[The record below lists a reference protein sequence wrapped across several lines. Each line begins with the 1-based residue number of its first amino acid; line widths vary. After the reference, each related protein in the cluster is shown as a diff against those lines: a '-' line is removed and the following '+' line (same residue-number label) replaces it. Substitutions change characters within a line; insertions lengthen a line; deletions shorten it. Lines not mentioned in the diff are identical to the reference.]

1 MSVYNIVYI
10 CITAVGLIV
19 SIITN
24 IVQRCKDK
32 NKQQAL
38 TTTLDIEQA
47 KAEIVDAIPTLV
59 EKAEGMFGKGKGAM
73 KLAYVM
79 LELTNLCLTKNVT
92 FAQGELEEKVNN
104 VVKTTKKVNV

>member
-10 CITAVGLIV
+10 CITAVGLLV
-19 SIITN
+19 SITTN
-24 IVQRCKDK
+24 IVQRCKSK
-32 NKQQAL
+32 KQQVI
-38 TTTLDIEQA
+38 TTSLDLEQA
-47 KAEIVDAIPTLV
+47 KAEIVDTIPSLV
-59 EKAEGMFGKGKGAM
+59 EKAEAMFGKGKGAM